1 MEDITRMIRTNIKSN
16 HIQIE
21 NLCKSIFSN
30 IDNISYEIRDKKI
43 TVLHLDPKNSDSA
56 SIEFTE
62 DNGIF
67 KIIYWDGYS
76 LAEEFNATDIK
87 SALKNFKRF
96 SKKLYKNLKK
106 FS

>member
-1 MEDITRMIRTNIKSN
+1 MNARN
-16 HIQIE
+16 
-21 NLCKSIFSN
+21 
-30 IDNISYEIRDKKI
+30 
-43 TVLHLDPKNSDSA
+43 KNDQLTFESSL
-56 SIEFTE
+56 EFTE
-62 DNGIF
+62 DNGTF

-76 LAEEFNATDIK
+76 LAEEFNTTNIK